1 MHTVKETVCRL
12 LEDLPDNASLEDIQ
26 YHIYVREKIERG
38 QRDVYVREKIE
49 RGQRDVEAGRMVD
62 QDEAKRD
69 PLPPVVRLALL
80 WNGYRG
86 SVHLGQ
92 LACEKG

>member
-26 YHIYVREKIERG
+26 YHI
-38 QRDVYVREKIE
+38 YVREKIE